1 MIAPEKPDT
10 KFESEDLP
18 KILAALSNARQS
30 KAKATV
36 TIHFADNGGVVAIK
50 SSVEKNYK

>member
-1 MIAPEKPDT
+1 MILPEKADT

-18 KILAALSNARQS
+18 KILAALANARNS

-36 TIHFADNGGVVAIK
+36 TIRFWENGGVVEIK
-50 SSVEKNYK
+50 SNIEKTFK